1 MSVDNVIAIA
11 GAAHS
16 APGEHHLLLV
26 VLGLM
31 ISIPIIVWGS
41 QIVIKLMERFP
52 VVIVFGGM
60 LLGWIAGS
68 MAVTDPVFVSPEQ
81 WQWVPKLTPSDAV
94 KHGASVAGA
103 LLVLLIGKW
112 LQARRKAAL
121 PDAGLH

>member
-1 MSVDNVIAIA
+1 
-11 GAAHS
+11 
-16 APGEHHLLLV
+16 
-26 VLGLM
+26 M

-68 MAVTDPVFVSPEQ
+68 MAVTDPVFVSTEQ
-81 WQWVPKLTPSDAV
+81 WQWVPKLTPSDAF

-121 PDAGLH
+121 PDTGLH